1 MLQINSCTLV
11 EIELTFKRHVLPS
24 NYEPPFKGGFFLL
37 FCKKITRISAGKT
50 FIVPLAY
57 PVSWLALIEHS
68 NQDFH
73 FPIQSRGRR
82 GYDPV
87 CQ

>member
-50 FIVPLAY
+50 FYNSIGLSGFV
-57 PVSWLALIEHS
+57 VGS
-68 NQDFH
+68 D
-73 FPIQSRGRR
+73 
-82 GYDPV
+82 
-87 CQ
+87 